1 MDGTGPMPRQDDQQ
15 ASIPFAAGGG
25 RMARLVRE
33 FDWAATPLGPAETWP
48 TELKTVVG
56 FVLESHFPKAVVWGP
71 DLVTIY
77 NDAFLPILGDK
88 PEALGRSFAQ
98 VWAEVWDQVGP
109 IAQRALAGEATF
121 IEDFP
126 LVIDRSGR
134 PEQAWFTFCY
144 SPLRLADGTVA
155 GMMDTVIETTA
166 TVRGRAELGLLT
178 QELGHRLKNVIAMVQ
193 AMAVQSLRDVSERDA
208 VEAFTDRVVALGR
221 AHDALL
227 AQSWSAADLRR
238 VAEAALSPLD
248 GLDQIRL
255 QGPDIQIGSRA
266 TMALS
271 LILYELATNAA
282 KYGALSVPDG
292 RVDLTWRV
300 SDEVLRVHWR
310 ESGGPKVP
318 PQSRTGFGCR
328 LIDMG
333 FGAGSTVDRRYR
345 PEGFEV
351 DLETPVRNLRDQ

>member
-1 MDGTGPMPRQDDQQ
+1 
-15 ASIPFAAGGG
+15 
-25 RMARLVRE
+25 MARLVRE
-33 FDWAATPLGPAETWP
+33 FDWADTPLGSPETWP
-48 TELKTVVG
+48 PELKTVVG
-56 FVLESHFPKAVVWGP
+56 FVLETHFPKAVVWGP

-98 VWAEVWDQVGP
+98 VWAEVWDQIGP

-166 TVRGRAELGLLT
+166 TVRVRAELDLLT
-178 QELGHRLKNVIAMVQ
+178 QELGHRLKNVLAMVQ
-193 AMAVQSLRDVSERDA
+193 AMAAQSLKDVAERDA

-238 VAEAALSPLD
+238 VAEATLSPLD
-248 GLDQIRL
+248 GLNQVRL
-255 QGPDIQIGSRA
+255 QGPDIQIGPSA
-266 TMALS
+266 TMTLS
-271 LILYELATNAA
+271 LIVYELATNAA
-282 KYGALSVPDG
+282 KYGALSVPEG
-292 RVDLTWRV
+292 RVDLSWRLAG
-300 SDEVLRVHWR
+300 EMLRIYWR
-310 ESGGPKVP
+310 ESGGPTVP

-333 FGAGSTVDRRYR
+333 FGAGSAVDRRYR
-345 PEGFEV
+345 PEGFEA
-351 DLETPVRNLRDQ
+351 DLEAPMRNLQDH